1 MRISD
6 WSSDV
11 CSSDLA
17 NARVSGAPI
26 KMKGTRVFRADTG
39 AETVEKTMRGKW
51 DGTLYSAS
59 GSVAHDGRL
68 GGLSFRPTVAV
79 DYYKLKAAGYAETG
93 GGDSL
98 DLTVG
103 GRDSDELAVT
113 GTVALGL
120 DFGGADAYDGWTRYE
135 IEAGRREIVGG
146 ALGATVASFKDGD
159 PFPLIPEIGRASCGE
174 RVCQYV

>member
-1 MRISD
+1 
-6 WSSDV
+6 
-11 CSSDLA
+11 
-17 NARVSGAPI
+17 
-26 KMKGTRVFRADTG
+26 
-39 AETVEKTMRGKW
+39 MRGKW

-79 DYYKLKAAGYAETG
+79 DYYKLKEDGYAETG
-93 GGDSL
+93 GGDAL

-120 DFGGADAYDGWTRYE
+120 AFGGADAYDGWTRFE

-146 ALGATVASFKDGD
+146 APGATVASFRAGQT
-159 PFPLIPEIGRASCGE
+159 GRATGRE
-174 RVCQYV
+174 RVLQDGS

>member
-79 DYYKLKAAGYAETG
+79 DYYKLKEDGYAETG
-93 GGDSL
+93 GGDAP

-103 GRDSDELAVT
+103 GRDSDELAGT
-113 GTVALGL
+113 GTVAPRSEER
-120 DFGGADAYDGWTRYE
+120 GAGKEGVRT
-135 IEAGRREIVGG
+135 
-146 ALGATVASFKDGD
+146 
-159 PFPLIPEIGRASCGE
+159 
-174 RVCQYV
+174 